1 MRKPHL
7 AGRGFR
13 YPRGVESPVS
23 AVLERV
29 ARGERDAASALLPLV
44 YEELRRLAKA
54 RLARL
59 PAGQTLQPTALVHEA
74 YVELIGRGDPGWHG
88 RGHFFGAA
96 AQAMRDILVDH
107 ARRKGAQKRGGDLAR
122 DEYDEHALADSLGA
136 DTVDV
141 LALSAAIERLRAAHP
156 RPAAIAMAKLFAGAD
171 DADLAAVHEIT
182 VRTVERDW
190 RFARAYLAK
199 ELVG

>member
-1 MRKPHL
+1 MRKADL

-13 YPRGVESPVS
+13 YPRGVSSPVS
-23 AVLERV
+23 VVLER
-29 ARGERDAASALLPLV
+29 AAHGDRDAASALLPLV
-44 YEELRRLAKA
+44 YDELRRLARA

-59 PAGQTLQPTALVHEA
+59 PAGHTLQPTALVHEA
-74 YVELIGRGDPGWHG
+74 YAELIGKGDPGWHG

-122 DEYDEHALADSLGA
+122 DEFDEHALADTLGTA
-136 DTVDV
+136 AVDV
-141 LALSAAIERLRAAHP
+141 LALSAALERLGAAHP
-156 RPAAIAMAKLFAGAD
+156 RPAAIAMGKLFAGAD
-171 DADLAAVHEIT
+171 DADLAAAHEVT

-199 ELVG
+199 ELLG

>member
-1 MRKPHL
+1 MD
-7 AGRGFR
+7 A
-13 YPRGVESPVS
+13 PVS
-23 AVLERV
+23 IVLERL

-44 YEELRRLAKA
+44 YEELRRLARA

-74 YVELIGRGDPGWHG
+74 YVELIGRGDPGWNG

-96 AQAMRDILVDH
+96 AQAMHDILVDH
-107 ARRKGAQKRGGDLAR
+107 ARRKGALKRGGDLAR
-122 DEYDEHALADSLGA
+122 DEYDEHALADTLGTDA
-136 DTVDV
+136 VDV
-141 LALSAAIERLRAAHP
+141 LSLSSALERLRGEHP
-156 RPAAIAMAKLFAGAD
+156 RPAAIAMGKLFAGAD
-171 DADLAAVHEIT
+171 DADLAAAHEIT

-199 ELVG
+199 ELAG